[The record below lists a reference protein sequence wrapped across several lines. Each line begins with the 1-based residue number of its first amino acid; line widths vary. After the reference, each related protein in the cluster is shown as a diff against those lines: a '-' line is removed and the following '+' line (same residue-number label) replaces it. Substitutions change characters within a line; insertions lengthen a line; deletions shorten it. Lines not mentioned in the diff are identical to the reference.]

1 MLWNLVSSLEI
12 GVLFATVTYYVLLHV
27 IAKAKMGIFCQSSV
41 WNHLRF
47 KRKIVRGHC
56 LTPCMLCSGCS
67 EPPHPPPACNS
78 AIMWSVNGQMC
89 RDYENGSYFIITFL
103 FKHNNNISCN
113 WALGGVDSILPCT
126 QSCDTDAL
134 FPPADFTCQTVVLV
148 PELLLRNK

>member
-1 MLWNLVSSLEI
+1 MLWNLVSTLEL

-56 LTPCMLCSGCS
+56 LTPCLLCSGCS
-67 EPPHPPPACNS
+67 KPPHPPPACNS
-78 AIMWSVNGQMC
+78 AIMGSVNGQMC

-103 FKHNNNISCN
+103 FKHNNNISVTELSVVLTASFP
-113 WALGGVDSILPCT
+113 ALRAVIQMRYFLQQILPVR
-126 QSCDTDAL
+126 QL
-134 FPPADFTCQTVVLV
+134 F
-148 PELLLRNK
+148 